1 MKKQFGKVTEF
12 VKENPKKVAVI
23 VTGVVVAAVAVAVT
37 LRYNSTLEGN
47 IDEVVETI
55 ETISENLS

>member
-12 VKENPKKVAVI
+12 VKENPKKVALI
-23 VTGVVVAAVAVAVT
+23 AAGVVVAALAVVSVT
-37 LRYNSTLEGN
+37 RYNSTMEGN
-47 IDEVVETI
+47 VDEVVEAI